1 MSFCIYQYNVF
12 GRAFGLGNIGKSVI
26 AISGA
31 FILKVAFHGG
41 NVFSLLRAPRKISIW
56 QWLFGHEKAAKW
68 VADPTNLMST
78 TNEIA

>member
-41 NVFSLLRAPRKISIW
+41 NVFSFLSYLLIHFGGVRLREIVTRSHSCPRGREL
-56 QWLFGHEKAAKW
+56 QL
-68 VADPTNLMST
+68 
-78 TNEIA
+78 